1 MPITDLLTRWQ
12 DGDDVALERLTAAV
26 YAELRQIA
34 TALFLREA
42 PGHTLQPTALVHEAF
57 INLTDAE
64 VSWQNRAH
72 FFALAARMMRRILLD
87 HARARHA
94 EKRGGHAQ
102 FVTLMESMVPDR
114 GLDVRIFDLDRALNE
129 LTEQDQRKAEL
140 VEMRQFG
147 GLQIDEIAAVTG
159 LSVSTVQRD
168 LRFANAWLSNRLA
181 DGPADRTQ

>member
-12 DGDDVALERLTAAV
+12 GGDDVALERLTAAV
-26 YAELRQIA
+26 YAELHQIA
-34 TALFLREA
+34 TVLFRREA

-94 EKRGGHAQ
+94 EKRGGDAQ
-102 FVTLMESMVPDR
+102 FVTLVESMAPDR
-114 GLDVRIFDLDRALNE
+114 GLDVRIFDLDRALTE

-181 DGPADRTQ
+181 D